1 MKIKW
6 SVFFALFSVTTLMGC
21 GSEQFGTVPK
31 STSES
36 ASPLSNYSQ
45 SSCSAYTLIKPKV
58 DIIYVIDNSSS
69 SYYIASDIKSAL
81 STTISSLST
90 DFDYRV
96 IGTPLIETSGGNDD
110 FQVITNSSE
119 LIGIPSDS
127 RRVSSAS
134 EFSFF
139 GNAPTS
145 GMEKGLS
152 RIISFIEH
160 HKNTLIRKNSH
171 LLIVLVSNGR
181 DLEIEEDL
189 GFSNGETV
197 INQANYAAHLT
208 SLRNLKSS
216 LNSLQL
222 RMISVTAKT
231 VVRIGEKDYKTA
243 VCKDPEYRTALKSYV
258 KMSQDLYTDSM
269 SQDNNLNLDSYD
281 LCSSS
286 GVSSI
291 FSAIN
296 NSIKQVILPHKYRYW
311 PITFAENNETVSID
325 EIRVKKISPNGSTVT
340 LTKNTDWFYEDK
352 GSPQTVM
359 ISEFPDPEGEPVTG
373 RHFIRFNN
381 LITYP
386 DCILVTSVS
395 RTEYFN
401 YIVLPQKPKV
411 ETISVRINGE
421 IVPKSMTNGWSDQTT
436 SVMTRNIKAP
446 YPSAG
451 DENPPI
457 IRTGFM
463 LKLNGTS
470 NYYKSGDRVDV
481 NFIPAGI

>member
-6 SVFFALFSVTTLMGC
+6 SGFIALLCLTALIGC
-21 GSEQFGTVPK
+21 GDEQFGTVPK

-36 ASPLSNYSQ
+36 ASPLSNFTH

-58 DIIYVIDNSSS
+58 DVVYVIDNSSS
-69 SYYIASDIKSAL
+69 SYYIANDLKNAISA
-81 STTISSLST
+81 TINSLSNE
-90 DFDYRV
+90 FDYRV
-96 IGTPLIETSGGNDD
+96 VGTPLIETSGGNND

-119 LIGIPSDS
+119 LTGIPSDS

-139 GNAPTS
+139 NNAPVN
-145 GMEKGLS
+145 GVEKGLG
-152 RIISFIEH
+152 RIVGFIDF
-160 HKNTLIRKNSH
+160 HKNLLIRNNSH
-171 LLIVLVSNGR
+171 LIVVLVSNGR
-181 DLEIEEDL
+181 DLEIEEDS
-189 GFSNGETV
+189 GFLNGETRF
-197 INQANYAAHLT
+197 NQLNYTTRLT
-208 SLRNLKSS
+208 SFRNLKSN

-231 VVRIGEKDYKTA
+231 VCSQGF
-243 VCKDPEYRTALKSYV
+243 RTALKSYV

-269 SQDNNLNLDSYD
+269 AQDNNSNMDSYD
-281 LCSSS
+281 LCSTN

-291 FSAIN
+291 FGAIN
-296 NSIKQVILPHKYRYW
+296 SSIKQVVLPHKYRYW
-311 PITFAENNETVSID
+311 PITFAENNEMVSID
-325 EIRVKKISPNGSTVT
+325 EIRVRKISSNGSSVT
-340 LTKNTDWFYEDK
+340 LTRDVDWFYEDK
-352 GSPQTVM
+352 GSSQTVQTR
-359 ISEFPDPEGEPVTG
+359 ELPTPGEPVTG

-381 LITYP
+381 LVTHP

-411 ETISVRINGE
+411 ETISVRINGSV
-421 IVPKSMTNGWSDQTT
+421 IPKSMTNGWSDQTS

-446 YPSAG
+446 YPSPG

-463 LKLNGTS
+463 LKLNGS
-470 NYYKSGDRVDV
+470 ANYFKSGDKVDV